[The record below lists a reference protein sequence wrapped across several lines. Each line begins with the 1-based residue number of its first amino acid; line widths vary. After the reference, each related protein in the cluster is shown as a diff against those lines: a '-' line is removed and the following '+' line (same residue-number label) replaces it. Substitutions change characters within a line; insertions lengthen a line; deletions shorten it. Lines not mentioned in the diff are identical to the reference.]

1 MKTIELQMHIT
12 DYTCI
17 KYGRFDL
24 NLVVIEF
31 QKIINE
37 DI

>member
-12 DYTCI
+12 DCTCI
-17 KYGRFDL
+17 KYGRIDL
-24 NLVVIEF
+24 NLVVIGF
-31 QKIINE
+31 HKIINE